1 MNNIKDF
8 YVLRYL
14 IVDEG
19 PTLIEPKKLPEVKGE
34 TILET
39 LLSNNRWEKTG
50 TEFQFIGFSEESIDD
65 ESFYVGKIAKLKK
78 AQLGV
83 ETAEDIVELEADD
96 WKAVILIVDTKNQF
110 IFARKNSTFG
120 DVNHIC
126 NSIQMG
132 INNTVIPEYN
142 HKVFVEPVPSKGKFW
157 EVVDSSDKIYKIEL
171 VMISPNIMETN
182 KTARDALESMKNLFN
197 QERTIIKMENSAGEL
212 VIPREPVDG
221 YVDYIEEGEG
231 RWELVIDDNKTKK
244 KKKYSSDGTP
254 EILDI
259 DVEDIDKKNE
269 ELMDNRQIELYEIT
283 ISKTNKFLR
292 KVKDYVEDKVRRH

>member
-8 YVLRYL
+8 YVLRYS

-19 PTLIEPKKLPEVKGE
+19 PTLLEPRKLPSVKGE

-39 LLSNNRWEKTG
+39 LLSNNRWEKRG
-50 TEFQFIGFSEESIDD
+50 TEFQFIGFSEERIDD
-65 ESFYVGKIAKLKK
+65 DSFYVGKIAKLKK

-83 ETAEDIVELEADD
+83 ETLEDIVDKETDD

-110 IFARKNSTFG
+110 IFARKNSKFG
-120 DVNHIC
+120 DVAHIC

-132 INNTVIPEYN
+132 INEIVIPEYN
-142 HKVFVEPVPSKGKFW
+142 HKVFVEPVPTKGRFW
-157 EVVDSSDKIYKIEL
+157 EIVNNSDSIYRIEL

-182 KTARDALESMKNLFN
+182 KTARDALENMKNLFN
-197 QERTIIKMENSAGEL
+197 QEKTIIKMENSSGEL
-212 VIPREPVDG
+212 VIPHEPIDE

-231 RWELVIDDNKTKK
+231 KWELLVDDNKTKK
-244 KKKYSSDGTP
+244 KKKYNSDGVP

-259 DVEDIDKKNE
+259 DVETMDSKNE
-269 ELMDNRQIELYEIT
+269 EQMDIRQIELYEIE
-283 ISKTNKFLR
+283 ISKTNKFLK
-292 KVKDYVEDKVRRH
+292 KVKDYIEDKVRKP